1 MCHYI
6 YVITYTKLLQFYFSA
21 INYLQLKDFQVT
33 MQTLWGGDIM
43 ALKNMVNELV
53 EIGFENTTQVLNFA
67 GFTKRTPE
75 HDDDLDKAEGFIR
88 GLSVGEYTKN
98 ELLKKT
104 FAIEENVTNR
114 VSDCAEEYF
123 RAGICFVL
131 NFLFDA
137 KDFQK
142 KLNEKLA

>member
-1 MCHYI
+1 MTNLQSLFCLKHLQ
-6 YVITYTKLLQFYFSA
+6 TKV
-21 INYLQLKDFQVT
+21 FQAT
-33 MQTLWGGDIM
+33 MQKLWGGDIM

-53 EIGFENTTQVLNFA
+53 ELGFENTTQVLDFA

-75 HDDDLDKAEGFIR
+75 HDDDLDKAQEFIR
-88 GLSVGEYTKN
+88 GLSVDEGIKN
-98 ELLKKT
+98 ELLNKT

-114 VSDCAEEYF
+114 TYDCAEEYF

-137 KDFQK
+137 KDFQE
-142 KLNEKLA
+142 KLNKSLGIKKAGE